1 MTFHQ
6 GLTRAQGDPG
16 FFSSLGGLI
25 GKVAKFIPGPIG
37 AAAGLIFDK
46 PGDSTF
52 IPQQPLGPQTVPA
65 SPVPGFGGAVQRFLP
80 GGKSGFECPPGSECP
95 TGFRKNKSSY
105 FLRDGTFVMPG
116 SRCVRIRRI
125 NPGNGRAVRRAIR
138 RENSFVKLAVGTG
151 LVAVP
156 KAKRVRKAAGKS
168 RR

>member
-1 MTFHQ
+1 MPFHQ

-16 FFSSLGGLI
+16 FFSFL
-25 GKVAKFIPGPIG
+25 GKVARKLGSSIPGPIG
-37 AAAGLIFDK
+37 GFVGELFPDQPAPIFV
-46 PGDSTF
+46 
-52 IPQQPLGPQTVPA
+52 GPQVP
-65 SPVPGFGGAVQRFLP
+65 PMNGGGFAAQR
-80 GGKSGFECPPGSECP
+80 PGSEAQRRTGGGRGSSIPCPAGAECP
-95 TGFRKNKSSY
+95 TGMRKNKSSY
-105 FLRDGTFVMPG
+105 FLRNGTFVDVG
-116 SRCVRIRRI
+116 TRCVTIRRI

>member
-6 GLTRAQGDPG
+6 GLSRARGDPG
-16 FFSSLGGLI
+16 FFGALGKLAGRI
-25 GKVAKFIPGPIG
+25 VGAIPGPIG
-37 AAAGLIFDK
+37 Q
-46 PGDSTF
+46 
-52 IPQQPLGPQTVPA
+52 IPEVLFPEVFGPAPVIPPFTGPSTVPFG
-65 SPVPGFGGAVQRFLP
+65 PVQGPGFPAQAGG
-80 GGKSGFECPPGSECP
+80 GGRGSSIPCPVGAECPS
-95 TGFRKNKSSY
+95 GFRKNKSSY
-105 FLRDGTFVMPG
+105 FLKNGTFVMPG
-116 SRCVRIRRI
+116 TRCVKIRRL